1 MWMLPVEKRNGLL
14 VSLIE
19 ISHELKEKHSC
30 FGRKPE
36 PELIGHLSLLSVE
49 SHLLAILYERL
60 PLPPPA
66 LTKPCMLPPETQII
80 QLRFNQLKKI
90 WKTPPLLHIALETFL
105 VFVWQKAICPSF
117 LLKYTFAHDSPSPQT
132 CMQQDHCYRWI
143 CTRHEFG
150 SV

>member
-60 PLPPPA
+60 PLPPLPPPV
-66 LTKPCMLPPETQII
+66 LTKPCTLSPETKII
-80 QLRFNQLKKI
+80 QLNLNQL
-90 WKTPPLLHIALETFL
+90 E
-105 VFVWQKAICPSF
+105 
-117 LLKYTFAHDSPSPQT
+117 KY
-132 CMQQDHCYRWI
+132 
-143 CTRHEFG
+143 
-150 SV
+150 

>member
-66 LTKPCMLPPETQII
+66 LTKACTLSPETQII
-80 QLRFNQLKKI
+80 QLRFNQLEKKI
-90 WKTPPLLHIALETFL
+90 YE
-105 VFVWQKAICPSF
+105 
-117 LLKYTFAHDSPSPQT
+117 KYRLYYT
-132 CMQQDHCYRWI
+132 
-143 CTRHEFG
+143 
-150 SV
+150 

>member
-49 SHLLAILYERL
+49 SHLLAILYERF
-60 PLPPPA
+60 PPPYTSCDQTLYA
-66 LTKPCMLPPETQII
+66 VSQTK
-80 QLRFNQLKKI
+80 N
-90 WKTPPLLHIALETFL
+90 H
-105 VFVWQKAICPSF
+105 
-117 LLKYTFAHDSPSPQT
+117 
-132 CMQQDHCYRWI
+132 
-143 CTRHEFG
+143 
-150 SV
+150 SVKF

>member
-49 SHLLAILYERL
+49 SHLLAILYERF
-60 PLPPPA
+60 PLPTPV
-66 LTKPCMLPPETQII
+66 LTKPFTLPLETKII
-80 QLRFNQLKKI
+80 QLHFNQLGKYEKYC
-90 WKTPPLLHIALETFL
+90 LLSNIVLETCL
-105 VFVWQKAICPSF
+105 IFVLQ
-117 LLKYTFAHDSPSPQT
+117 
-132 CMQQDHCYRWI
+132 
-143 CTRHEFG
+143 
-150 SV
+150 

>member
-66 LTKPCMLPPETQII
+66 LTKACTLSPETQII
-80 QLRFNQLKKI
+80 QLRFNQLEKKYI
-90 WKTPPLLHIALETFL
+90 YMKNTVFTTHSFRNLIFVLWLLITVSHLPFIPSKIHISSWLTISPHLHAAGPLLQMDLH
-105 VFVWQKAICPSF
+105 
-117 LLKYTFAHDSPSPQT
+117 
-132 CMQQDHCYRWI
+132 
-143 CTRHEFG
+143 
-150 SV
+150 